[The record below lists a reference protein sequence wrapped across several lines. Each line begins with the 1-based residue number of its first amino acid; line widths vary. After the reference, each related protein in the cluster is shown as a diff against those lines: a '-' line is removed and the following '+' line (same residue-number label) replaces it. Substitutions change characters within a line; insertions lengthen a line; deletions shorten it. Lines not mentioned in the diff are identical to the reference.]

1 MTQAPKYA
9 RLTVSLIND
18 FIRFKHAMKRSFL
31 TQSLICLLALSC
43 SVRELDTMDGIAD
56 GKVYFATLESYAQP
70 DTKVYVDEDIKIRWD
85 ADDRISLFEQSTM
98 NRQYR
103 YTGETG
109 SVDGNFVL
117 VTDPFG
123 TGGDLDYLCAVYPYL
138 ISTKIKN
145 NDLLY
150 LTLPEKQT
158 YRKESFGPGANTM
171 VSVTKDNPLKFK
183 NVGGYLVLKFYG
195 EGIAVSSIRLE
206 GKNGEKLSGDATMK
220 PEIGVLPKIS
230 MAESAG
236 TSITLTC
243 DEPIK
248 LGAGKENATIFWMVV
263 PPTSFSKGF
272 KLTVTDP
279 DGKVFVKETEKELS
293 IVRNTVLRIAPVE
306 LKLN

>member
-1 MTQAPKYA
+1 
-9 RLTVSLIND
+9 
-18 FIRFKHAMKRSFL
+18 MKRGFFL
-31 TQSLICLLALSC
+31 QPLICLLAVSC
-43 SVRELDTMDGIAD
+43 SIQEPDNMDEIAD
-56 GKVYFATLESYAQP
+56 GKVYFATLESYAEQ
-70 DTKVYVDEDIKIRWD
+70 DTRVYVDENIKIRWD
-85 ADDRISLFEQSTM
+85 ANDRISLFKQSSL

-103 YTGETG
+103 FTGETG

-123 TGGDLDYLCAVYPYL
+123 TGLELDYLCAVYPYL
-138 ISTKIKN
+138 SSPKIRN
-145 NDLLY
+145 DDLLY

-171 VSVTKDNPLKFK
+171 VSVTEDNPLKFK

-195 EGIAVSSIRLE
+195 EGVSVSSIRLE
-206 GKNGEKLSGDATMK
+206 GKNDEKLSGEATMK
-220 PEIGVLPKIS
+220 PEIGGIPKIS
-230 MAESAG
+230 MSESAG

-248 LGAGKENATIFWMVV
+248 LDVGKENATVFWMVV

-279 DGKVFVKETEKELS
+279 DGKVFVKETDKNLT
-293 IVRNTVLRIAPVE
+293 IIRNTLVRVTPVE
-306 LKLN
+306 VKLN

>member
-1 MTQAPKYA
+1 
-9 RLTVSLIND
+9 
-18 FIRFKHAMKRSFL
+18 MKRGFFL
-31 TQSLICLLALSC
+31 QALICLLAISC
-43 SVRELDTMDGIAD
+43 SVQEPDNMDRIAD
-56 GKVYFATLESYAQP
+56 GGKVYFATLESYVQP
-70 DTKVYVDEDIKIRWD
+70 DTRVYVDENIKICWD
-85 ADDRISLFEQSTM
+85 ANDRISMFEQLSL

-117 VTDPFG
+117 VADPFG
-123 TGGDLDYLCAVYPYL
+123 TGLELDYLCAVYPYL
-138 ISTKIKN
+138 YSTKIR
-145 NDLLY
+145 NDGLLY

-158 YRKESFGPGANTM
+158 YRKESFGPGANIM

-195 EGIAVSSIRLE
+195 EGVSVSSIRLE
-206 GKNGEKLSGDATMK
+206 GKNGEKLSGEATMK
-220 PEIGVLPKIS
+220 PEIGVLPKIT
-230 MAESAG
+230 MDETAG

-248 LGAGKENATIFWMVV
+248 LDAGKENATVFWMVV

-279 DGKVFVKETEKELS
+279 DGKVFVKETDKNLT
-293 IVRNTVLRIAPVE
+293 IIRNTLVRVSPVE
-306 LKLN
+306 VKLN